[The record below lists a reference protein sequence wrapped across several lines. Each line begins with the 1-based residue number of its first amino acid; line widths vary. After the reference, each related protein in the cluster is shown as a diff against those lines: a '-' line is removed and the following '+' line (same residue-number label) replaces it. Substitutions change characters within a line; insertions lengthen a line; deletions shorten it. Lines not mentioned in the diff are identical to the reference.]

1 MNCKNV
7 RANFLFFLE
16 KKLPE
21 DQLVQMEKHLKICHE
36 CSRLL
41 KEFFL
46 LWNILKDKERIQPP
60 PYFWTRLNQRIID
73 YEEGK
78 NPVVGGIGRVSGWA
92 RPVLAVAVLGVCI
105 LLGYSLG
112 NLPSINGQAVSQLN
126 NRTTALKQFVDSHY
140 VNPLS
145 DLPSGSIEA
154 TYLNMISGE

>member
-1 MNCKNV
+1 MNCKNI
-7 RANFLFFLE
+7 RANFLSFLE
-16 KKLPE
+16 KELPE
-21 DQLVQMEKHLKICHE
+21 DQLVQMEKHLKICPE

-41 KEFFL
+41 KEFTI
-46 LWNILKDKERIQPP
+46 LWKTLKDREKIQPSS
-60 PYFWTRLNQRIID
+60 YFWTRLNQRIID

-78 NPVVGGIGRVSGWA
+78 KPVVVSIERILGWA
-92 RPVLAVAVLGVCI
+92 RPALAVAVLGVCI

-112 NLPSINGQAVSQLN
+112 NLPSLNGQAVSQLN